1 MRGWARSSIADV
13 TSSSSGGAARRG
25 TMTFTRVVMTC
36 SPKRSLLVGIDCGR
50 SARICSRV
58 PKNSAWLGQ
67 TVAHIGFLPTD
78 VRS

>member
-1 MRGWARSSIADV
+1 ML
-13 TSSSSGGAARRG
+13 
-25 TMTFTRVVMTC
+25 TRVVMVC
-36 SPKRSLLVGIDCGR
+36 SPNRNLLVGVDCGR
-50 SARICSRV
+50 SARISSRV